1 MTFELLRSGKH
12 KTPLKPKPMEEMPHT
27 QLGIDYKAW
36 CDSHKGTHK
45 WRNIRWSV
53 LIFMNLLFVVSFVFD
68 LAILEGSLSGSRLI
82 GFYLMDPFNALQELA
97 ITSTTGY
104 IVHLTMNFWIGL
116 FTILIFWFFV
126 GGRSYCSWMCP
137 YHFLAELAEKLHN
150 YLVEKKKIKEHAF
163 HTGLRF
169 VFWFGFII
177 LALATQQLVFENL
190 NVVGIVSRAMIY
202 GPGLLL
208 FWVLGVLLFE
218 IVYSKRFWC
227 RYVCPIGTTWSF
239 VGKLS
244 PLTIKFELDKCGYC
258 RDCQT
263 VCLVPHELWFVQRGK
278 ATQETHYTGSDCTN
292 CGLCI
297 DTCAGNALSYT
308 IKGWSAVL

>member
-1 MTFELLRSGKH
+1 MFDILRSGKH
-12 KTPLKPKPMEEMPHT
+12 KTPLKPKPLAEMPHT
-27 QLGIDYKAW
+27 ELGMDYKVW
-36 CDSHKGTHK
+36 CDSHKATHK
-45 WRNIRWSV
+45 WRNIRWAV

-82 GFYLMDPFNALQELA
+82 GFYLMDPFNALQLLA
-97 ITSTTGY
+97 ISSTTGY
-104 IVHLTMNFWIGL
+104 ITMLTMNFWIGL
-116 FTILIFWFFV
+116 ITILLFWFLL

-137 YHFLAELAEKLHN
+137 YHLLAEWAEKLHN
-150 YLVEKKKIKEHAF
+150 YLVKTKKIKEHIF
-163 HTGLRF
+163 QRSLRY
-169 VFWFGFII
+169 VFWVGFLL
-177 LALATQQLVFENL
+177 LALLTQNLVFEDL
-190 NVVGIVSRAMIY
+190 NMVGIVSRAMIY

-208 FWVLGVLLFE
+208 LWVLAVLIFE

-227 RYVCPIGTTWSF
+227 RYVCPIGTTWSM
-239 VGKLS
+239 VGTLS
-244 PLTIKFELDKCGYC
+244 PLAIKFDLDKCGYC

-278 ATQETHYTGSDCTN
+278 ATQEVHYTGSDCTR

-308 IKGWSAVL
+308 IKGWGTIL

>member
-1 MTFELLRSGKH
+1 MAFDIIRSGKH
-12 KTPLKPKPMEEMPHT
+12 KSALKPKPMEEMPHT
-27 QLGIDYKAW
+27 QLGIDYKVW
-36 CDSHKGTHK
+36 CDSHKATHK

-53 LIFMNLLFVVSFVFD
+53 LIFMNLLFVISFVFD

-82 GFYLMDPFNALQELA
+82 GFYLMDPFNALQTLA

-116 FTILIFWFFV
+116 FTILIFWFLL

-137 YHFLAELAEKLHN
+137 YHFLAELGEKLHN
-150 YLVEKKKIKEHAF
+150 YLVKTKKIKEHAF

-169 VFWFGFII
+169 VFWIGFLI
-177 LALATQQLVFENL
+177 LSLATQQLVFENL

-208 FWVLGVLLFE
+208 LWVFGILLFE

-278 ATQETHYTGSDCTN
+278 ATQETHYTGSECTN

-297 DTCAGNALSYT
+297 DTCAGNALTYT
-308 IKGWSAVL
+308 IKGWGAVL

>member
-1 MTFELLRSGKH
+1 MK
-12 KTPLKPKPMEEMPHT
+12 
-27 QLGIDYKAW
+27 
-36 CDSHKGTHK
+36 
-45 WRNIRWSV
+45 
-53 LIFMNLLFVVSFVFD
+53 
-68 LAILEGSLSGSRLI
+68 
-82 GFYLMDPFNALQELA
+82 
-97 ITSTTGY
+97 
-104 IVHLTMNFWIGL
+104 
-116 FTILIFWFFV
+116 
-126 GGRSYCSWMCP
+126 
-137 YHFLAELAEKLHN
+137 
-150 YLVEKKKIKEHAF
+150 KKKIKEHAF

-169 VFWFGFII
+169 VFWAGFLI

-208 FWVLGVLLFE
+208 LWVFGILLFE

-244 PLTIKFELDKCGYC
+244 PLTIKFDLDKCGYC

-308 IKGWSAVL
+308 IKGWDAVL